1 MMRIFMN
8 YLIKVM
14 LKKTAFCSLLLIF
27 SISLAAQIPFKV
39 TIDECQQWAVAQSSA
54 NVQKELNEQLLQV
67 KLNDASSHY
76 YPSLEVNGWA
86 SLQSQMPQ
94 LPTSIPGVEI
104 LSKDN
109 YRIGLD
115 LNQVLFDGGKIIYN
129 RKFERLD
136 NENEIHKL
144 DLSINKIKEQ
154 IIMIYLNLLIID
166 KQTNILKTV
175 QQTLDEQMSQLQFLL
190 KEGVIYGNAVTQLE
204 VEMLKVEQQ
213 MGELL
218 ATKESMKSS
227 LSILTGKDLTNA
239 EFVTPEIDWVALN
252 TESNRLEFKIFA
264 NQISGLDYQRKLHY
278 ATTVPQIKLMVTGGY
293 GRSTFDF
300 FDNDFNWYYFVG
312 VNLNV
317 PVINWAKTTGV
328 GNIIN
333 LQKSIMES
341 QKSDFEKGNQI
352 EIQEKINEIKR
363 IESLLVLDKQIT
375 EKYEELTSTYRIQL
389 LNGII
394 TVYDY
399 LKQQN
404 DETSSLI
411 NQEVHRIQLLKA
423 KYELLALK
431 GKL

>member
-1 MMRIFMN
+1 MN

>member
-1 MMRIFMN
+1 MRIFMN